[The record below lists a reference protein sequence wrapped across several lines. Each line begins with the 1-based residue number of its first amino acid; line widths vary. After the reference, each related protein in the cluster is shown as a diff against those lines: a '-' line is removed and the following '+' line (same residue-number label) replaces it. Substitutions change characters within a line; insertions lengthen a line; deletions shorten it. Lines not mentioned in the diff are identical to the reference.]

1 MIPNLIYKIDI
12 EIECVDPNGASD
24 IVKVLVFNKDCTFP
38 MITANF

>member
-1 MIPNLIYKIDI
+1 MIPNLIYKVDI

-24 IVKVLVFNKDCTFP
+24 SIKVLVFNKDSSYP